1 MDIKILETIIR
12 IFAYII
18 IIDFIL
24 LIGYAA
30 FGIFIFG
37 FELFLVILIILGICI
52 PIVIILELLR
62 KSVIRKTVPSQIS
75 NLEEPKDKGNE
86 ERVFKEFYLLS
97 NKGDISGAE
106 KIINLYLEQNPRSI
120 KGCTLKSM
128 LLISTG
134 RSEQALKI
142 INKELEFH
150 PQSYEL
156 WYNKGIALMRLGREQ
171 EALDCAVKAKILKPG
186 LNIAEESKKLAT
198 GPDYIEKYDIN
209 QKSDDTSVSE
219 FQEHLRKAVSEK
231 GRLLAPSELEGVL
244 TDFFTKKLQEY
255 DSQKK
260 EEEKKS

>member
-1 MDIKILETIIR
+1 MDIKILEKIIR

-37 FELFLVILIILGICI
+37 FEVFLVLLIILGVCI
-52 PIVIILELLR
+52 PIIFVLGLIRNLQA
-62 KSVIRKTVPSQIS
+62 RKTIPSRITD
-75 NLEEPKDKGNE
+75 LEEVQDKTVE
-86 ERVFKEFYLLS
+86 AQVFKEFYLLA

-106 KIINLYLEQNPRSI
+106 KVIDSYLAQNPRNI
-120 KGCTLKSM
+120 KGCALKAM
-128 LLISTG
+128 LLISTE
-134 RSEQALKI
+134 RSEEALNI
-142 INKELEFH
+142 INKELEYH

-171 EALDCAVKAKILKPG
+171 EALDCSVKAKMLKPG

-198 GPDYIEKYDIN
+198 GADYIEESEIN
-209 QKSDDTSVSE
+209 QKPSEGSDELGD
-219 FQEHLRKAVSEK
+219 HIRKAVSEK
-231 GRLLAPSELEGVL
+231 GRLLAPSELEAVM
-244 TDFFTKKLQEY
+244 TDFFQKKLQEY

-260 EEEKKS
+260 KEEEEN